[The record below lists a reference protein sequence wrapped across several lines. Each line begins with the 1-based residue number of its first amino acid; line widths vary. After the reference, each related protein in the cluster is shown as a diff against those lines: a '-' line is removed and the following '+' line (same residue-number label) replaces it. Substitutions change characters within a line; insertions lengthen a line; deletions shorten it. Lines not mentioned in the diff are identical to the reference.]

1 MKKKSS
7 LTVIVV
13 MAAVVL
19 ACAAGYFY
27 LQNKQIRKETQ
38 QQLETERAVSQER
51 ASELERQVEQL
62 ETRLREDVEEPPSA
76 AEVLRE
82 AIESDDVGQ
91 ELPEGIGAGSVQA
104 RVMNFFRYLDSKG
117 YTERRGLK
125 ISSQEM
131 FVRVLQQL
139 EATRPLI
146 GGENQDLLALMK
158 NMTFFFRTLGKDTL
172 LTARDIV
179 NNENAIMEPGIA
191 LFYEWLNPWQPQ
203 LEAPKVSRE
212 MMYGY
217 AGFFL
222 QSMGGRA
229 YLFRR
234 ESGIRL
240 LALYYSILVLD
251 QANRD
256 GLNVEGIDIGPPL
269 EALIQEISYSRRLSE
284 RHRYLETLREIQARY

>member
-1 MKKKSS
+1 MKKNS
-7 LTVIVV
+7 LITVLIVI
-13 MAAVVL
+13 AAVVL

-27 LQNKQIRKETQ
+27 AQNKDLREQARE
-38 QQLETERAVSQER
+38 QLEAERAASQER
-51 ASELERQVEQL
+51 ASGLEQKVEEL
-62 ETRLREDVEEPPSA
+62 ETRLREDVEEPPP
-76 AEVLRE
+76 AEVLRG
-82 AIESDDVGQ
+82 AIESEETSQ
-91 ELPEGIGAGSVQA
+91 QLPEGPGAASVQI

-117 YTERRGLK
+117 YAQRRGFDAG
-125 ISSQEM
+125 SQELFM
-131 FVRVLQQL
+131 TALQRL
-139 EATRPLI
+139 DTARPLI

-179 NNENAIMEPGIA
+179 NGESAIMEPVMA

-203 LEAPKVSRE
+203 PEAPAVSRE
-212 MMYGY
+212 MMYAY
-217 AGFFL
+217 TGFFL

-234 ESGIRL
+234 ESGIRM

-256 GLNVEGIDIGPPL
+256 GLNSEGIDIVPPL
-269 EALIQEISYSRRLSE
+269 EALIEEMRYSRRLSD
-284 RHRYLETLREIQARY
+284 RHRYLETLREIRGRY